1 MLPLQHAQQL
11 HQGLGVKPAS
21 DLDATAARQCHR
33 QTTAPQRRRVGVS
46 HLYRQPAPSP
56 YGLALRLPLPIAG
69 QRGQTQPVLPAEL
82 NTAQPAAFVLA
93 RHLLGFRA
101 SPPAPDL
108 YHLRLIVHPSTE
120 SPTAEF
126 GQMGWSN
133 AYGGKELPENL
144 HLIGRSQKSRA
155 PFLLADEMRT
165 STSPTLASR
174 RSELREDS
182 LLHGPSLVT

>member
-21 DLDATAARQCHR
+21 NLDATAARHCHR
-33 QTTAPQRRRVGVS
+33 QTTAPQRRRVGGS

-93 RHLLGFRA
+93 RHLLSFRA
-101 SPPAPDL
+101 GPPAPGL
-108 YHLRLIVHPSTE
+108 YPLRLIVHPSTE

-133 AYGGKELPENL
+133 AYPGTELT
-144 HLIGRSQKSRA
+144 GSSCRCSSTKA
-155 PFLLADEMRT
+155 PNWNRKPR
-165 STSPTLASR
+165 PTLHSM
-174 RSELREDS
+174 LKD
-182 LLHGPSLVT
+182 PSVRIQIAD